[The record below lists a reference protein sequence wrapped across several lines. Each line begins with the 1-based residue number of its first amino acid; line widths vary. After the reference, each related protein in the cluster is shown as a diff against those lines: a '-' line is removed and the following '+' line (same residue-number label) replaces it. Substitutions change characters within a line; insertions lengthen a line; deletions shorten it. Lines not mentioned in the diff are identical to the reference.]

1 MRSRSLDNS
10 VVSAVLA
17 GKQQQQRLSAAHLL
31 LTAVVYSPK
40 LVNTVA
46 AAFPTLVCLGE
57 GTALGAKLTVGC
69 QRQH

>member
-1 MRSRSLDNS
+1 MRSRGLGDSI
-10 VVSAVLA
+10 VSAVLA
-17 GKQQQQRLSAAHLL
+17 GKQQQQQLSAAHLL

-46 AAFPTLVCLGE
+46 PVFPTLVCLGE

-69 QRQH
+69 QRRH

>member
-1 MRSRSLDNS
+1 MT

-17 GKQQQQRLSAAHLL
+17 GKQQQQLRGAAHLP

-46 AAFPTLVCLGE
+46 VVFPTLVCLGE
-57 GTALGAKLTVGC
+57 GSALGAKLTVGC